1 MFIKKIFS
9 SLPSNLLLSLS
20 LLLVLMPIITID
32 YVIKFYL
39 FTVKFSINRLKQ
51 GIVVRFYRYLTTN
64 NSNHHVAIL

>member
-51 GIVVRFYRYLTTN
+51 GIVVRFYRYLTTKN
-64 NSNHHVAIL
+64 PHHHVAIL